1 MKYSKQEIELIL
13 QGGEGYRIE
22 FKERSSNIN
31 KEMVAFANA
40 SGGRIFIGITDDGKI
55 KGIKI
60 DNTLKSQIQDIANNC
75 DPPVKILFNQFE
87 NILIIEVREGTDKPY
102 ECSSGFYNRTGPN
115 AQKLLRNEIVEF
127 VKSEGKIRFD
137 ELIYK
142 DFTKKDFSEEKFKL
156 FT

>member
-60 DNTLKSQIQDIANNC
+60 DNTLKSHFSFVFC
-75 DPPVKILFNQFE
+75 KGFE
-87 NILIIEVREGTDKPY
+87 
-102 ECSSGFYNRTGPN
+102 
-115 AQKLLRNEIVEF
+115 
-127 VKSEGKIRFD
+127 
-137 ELIYK
+137 
-142 DFTKKDFSEEKFKL
+142 
-156 FT
+156 